1 MTAPLFAGM
10 KSWWGGWGRG
20 GDACRHT
27 QKGALLCYLGPR
39 AVSSASPCPHT
50 LGGAVSY
57 QLTGAH
63 VTDDAHV
70 HPEAV
75 GEGWL
80 QMDGALLV
88 CLQKLTHMSPVQVLD
103 GPELHLVC
111 ALQGPRL

>member
-1 MTAPLFAGM
+1 MA
-10 KSWWGGWGRG
+10 
-20 GDACRHT
+20 
-27 QKGALLCYLGPR
+27 
-39 AVSSASPCPHT
+39 
-50 LGGAVSY
+50 Y

-75 GEGWL
+75 GEGRL

-88 CLQKLTHMSPVQVLD
+88 CLRQLARMNPVQVLD
-103 GPELHLVC
+103 GPQLHLVC